1 MFISHSYWENCE
13 KYQTCMLQDVQ
24 ESLSANVYLAQGRVS
39 FFQVLRNSAAKGGFC
54 RYTIATELA
63 TNFAAEF

>member
-1 MFISHSYWENCE
+1 MKAIKHVCCKMYKS
-13 KYQTCMLQDVQ
+13 
-24 ESLSANVYLAQGRVS
+24 SLSANVYLTQGRVS

>member
-1 MFISHSYWENCE
+1 MYKS
-13 KYQTCMLQDVQ
+13 
-24 ESLSANVYLAQGRVS
+24 SLSASVCLTQGRVS

-54 RYTIATELA
+54 RYKVATELA